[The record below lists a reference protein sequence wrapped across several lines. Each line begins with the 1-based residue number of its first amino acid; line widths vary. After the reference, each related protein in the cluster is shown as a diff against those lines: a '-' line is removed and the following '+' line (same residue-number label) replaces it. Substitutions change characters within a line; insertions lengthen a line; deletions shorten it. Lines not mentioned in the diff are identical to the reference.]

1 MYDFSCFIHPS
12 LPPRFTVHTAFK
24 ESAHVKQW
32 AAWVKSEQESLPLLK
47 AAFDLGINT
56 WDTAD
61 VYSDGASERVIAK
74 AIEQYKIPRSKLV
87 ILSKCFFGVNEY
99 DVLPSLPPSL
109 LPPSLLPP
117 PPPLFTPLHILT
129 NNYRASIPQP
139 VPV

>member
-1 MYDFSCFIHPS
+1 MVSPPSS
-12 LPPRFTVHTAFK
+12 LPPRFTVYTVFRGN
-24 ESAHVKQW
+24 AHVKQW

-87 ILSKCFFGVNEY
+87 ILSKCFFGFNEY
-99 DVLPSLPPSL
+99 DVPPS
-109 LPPSLLPP
+109 PPPP
-117 PPPLFTPLHILT
+117 LPPPLFTSSPLST
-129 NNYRASIPQP
+129 F
-139 VPV
+139 